1 MALYCPMA
9 SEQENLPTA
18 GEELTAAAGSY
29 CQLLQ
34 GHRGDWRVLACEWK
48 PSESDCQSWAQSVG
62 ADSYVF

>member
-1 MALYCPMA
+1 M
-9 SEQENLPTA
+9 E
-18 GEELTAAAGSY
+18 AAGSY

-34 GHRGDWRVLACEWK
+34 GRRGDWRVLACEWK

>member
-1 MALYCPMA
+1 MA
-9 SEQENLPTA
+9 SEQESLPAA
-18 GEELTAAAGSY
+18 GAEPMATPGSY

-34 GHRGDWRVLACEWK
+34 GGRGDWRVLACEWK